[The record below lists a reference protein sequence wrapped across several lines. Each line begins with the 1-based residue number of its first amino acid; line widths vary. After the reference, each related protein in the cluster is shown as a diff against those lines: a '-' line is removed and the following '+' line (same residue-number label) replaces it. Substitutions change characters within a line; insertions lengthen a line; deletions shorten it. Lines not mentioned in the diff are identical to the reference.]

1 MCSVKIFLFSLVPPK
16 YVTTRLYFGRSGGR
30 EGEKIKSE
38 GEAKERQREREG
50 MRWEIRFP
58 ESRVSFSAIKSGSAP
73 PSCSFLG
80 GGLLVLLSTLT
91 SSLYP
96 PLGFHF
102 LPPADNAGVDLW
114 SLQPSGTRDHVYT
127 GSPNYS
133 QSILRGIITQSKT
146 LKK

>member
-73 PSCSFLG
+73 PSCSFVG
-80 GGLLVLLSTLT
+80 RGVFLSCCQL
-91 SSLYP
+91 
-96 PLGFHF
+96 
-102 LPPADNAGVDLW
+102 LPPA
-114 SLQPSGTRDHVYT
+114 STPH
-127 GSPNYS
+127 
-133 QSILRGIITQSKT
+133 
-146 LKK
+146 